1 MLRAGGSPCHR
12 GICGGRALGH
22 GRRLPMGPRGPA
34 VAGPAKSGTWAPP
47 PPSFPLRQSA
57 GGPAGLAALRHCA
70 SSADTFTEWRGA
82 SFHSGLQ
89 LTCFFLFG
97 WLVLIPCR
105 PRLRGR
111 RCSQHVP
118 PLGVGCRGSAQAG
131 CSHGMRAGWGAVSG
145 GAHGRQGSSIGCS
158 FPAWPSVPS
167 RTASSLLW
175 QAARLTLPDIL
186 KALAS
191 PEPGSWRSRWR
202 WSTQSGTAGW
212 MNWAPRLLVRSWDGL
227 QGAGALPGLCFGW
240 AGWCSGRDRLG
251 GIGAGASFLPDQPGE
266 ERGAGMSR
274 LQILLLLVLP
284 GAEAC
289 CWQAPAAAWGQPA
302 VSACGAGNLA
312 GVVLAARRP
321 GWLRMGC
328 SLTSCPA
335 PLCCAAFPFLTPAPA
350 AGNGDEP
357 PAPIPF
363 LGHLRLRAGW
373 DALGRGPITRSLQGC
388 GPLPRLGRQGT
399 PFPAACPL
407 PAA

>member
-1 MLRAGGSPCHR
+1 
-12 GICGGRALGH
+12 
-22 GRRLPMGPRGPA
+22 
-34 VAGPAKSGTWAPP
+34 
-47 PPSFPLRQSA
+47 
-57 GGPAGLAALRHCA
+57 
-70 SSADTFTEWRGA
+70 
-82 SFHSGLQ
+82 
-89 LTCFFLFG
+89 
-97 WLVLIPCR
+97 
-105 PRLRGR
+105 
-111 RCSQHVP
+111 
-118 PLGVGCRGSAQAG
+118 
-131 CSHGMRAGWGAVSG
+131 MRAGRGAVSG
-145 GAHGRQGSSIGCS
+145 GGHGRQGSSAGCS

-186 KALAS
+186 KALAF

-202 WSTQSGTAGW
+202 WSTHNGTAGW

-227 QGAGALPGLCFGW
+227 RGAGALPGLCFGW
-240 AGWCSGRDRLG
+240 AGWCSGRDRPG

-266 ERGAGMSR
+266 ECGAGMSR

-284 GAEAC
+284 GAEAG
-289 CWQAPAAAWGQPA
+289 CWQAPAAARGQPA

-321 GWLRMGC
+321 GRLRMGC

-357 PAPIPF
+357 PAPIPC
-363 LGHLRLRAGW
+363 LGHLHLRAGW
-373 DALGRGPITRSLQGC
+373 DATGRGPITRSLQGC
-388 GPLPRLGRQGT
+388 CPLPGVGRQGT

-407 PAA
+407 PAAQGWWGG